1 MVLWISQAAAWAIF
15 LVGWGTL
22 LAAAFRVRIA
32 RRYRFTRYGLAAGAI
47 AYLWWQDA
55 LPPSEMFA
63 LILAVVGLV
72 VAGWVL
78 ALRW

>member
-1 MVLWISQAAAWAIF
+1 
-15 LVGWGTL
+15 
-22 LAAAFRVRIA
+22 VRIA
-32 RRYRFTRYGLAAGAI
+32 RRYRFARYAAAAGAI
-47 AYLWWQDA
+47 GFLWWQDQ
-55 LPPSEMFA
+55 LPPGEIFT